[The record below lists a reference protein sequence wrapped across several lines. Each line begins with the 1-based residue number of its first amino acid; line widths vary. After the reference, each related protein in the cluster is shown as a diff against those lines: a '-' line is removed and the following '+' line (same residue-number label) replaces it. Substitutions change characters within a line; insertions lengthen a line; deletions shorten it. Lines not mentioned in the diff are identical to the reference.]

1 MFKCAFFNPDH
12 SLAKLHTLQS
22 FTPGKYALTC
32 HWCIFNCCSC
42 KRMTVRK
49 YIVFQFL
56 NTGWYVNLF

>member
-32 HWCIFNCCSC
+32 HS
-42 KRMTVRK
+42 V
-49 YIVFQFL
+49 YFQL
-56 NTGWYVNLF
+56 LQL